1 MNRLLIEIKARCP
14 APLSKGVL
22 SDSIQAIL
30 KAHNARF
37 IGLDHQI
44 DTYFRVPNGRLKLRE
59 GNIENALI
67 HYNRANQSGP
77 KQSDVTL
84 LKSPNEVATLKKIL
98 TDSVG
103 ILAVVDKKREI
114 YFIENVKFHLDKV
127 VGLGNF
133 VEIEAIN
140 SENVDNTEGV
150 LSPEVLH
157 AQCRFYMGLFD
168 IQESDLLTNS
178 YSDMVMGLEETLHHD
193 TDFDFDL

>member
-1 MNRLLIEIKARCP
+1 M
-14 APLSKGVL
+14 
-22 SDSIQAIL
+22 
-30 KAHNARF
+30 
-37 IGLDHQI
+37 IGH
-44 DTYFRVPNGRLKLRE
+44 P
-59 GNIENALI
+59 
-67 HYNRANQSGP
+67 SGGF
-77 KQSDVTL
+77 L
-84 LKSPNEVATLKKIL
+84 LKTL
-98 TDSVG
+98 G
-103 ILAVVDKKREI
+103 QLAVVDKKREI

-157 AQCRFYMGLFD
+157 AQCRFYVDLFN

>member
-14 APLSKGVL
+14 APL
-22 SDSIQAIL
+22 SIQAIL

-44 DTYFRVPNGRLKLRE
+44 DTYFRVLNGRLKLRE

-150 LSPEVLH
+150 VSSEVLH
-157 AQCRFYMGLFD
+157 AQCRFYMGLFN